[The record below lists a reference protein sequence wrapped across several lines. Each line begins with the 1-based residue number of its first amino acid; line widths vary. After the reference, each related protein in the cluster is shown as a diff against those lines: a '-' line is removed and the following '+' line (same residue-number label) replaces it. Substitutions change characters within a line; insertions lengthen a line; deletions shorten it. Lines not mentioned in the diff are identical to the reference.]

1 VEEGAKRVGEVG
13 KRESWKATGRSMTPA
28 EVRKKR
34 KLKLLAS
41 SVCFVRVDSVE
52 ATRSTSGRVV
62 RVGASLSLSKRR
74 RRREERGDKTKKVC
88 DDGGEGE

>member
-41 SVCFVRVDSVE
+41 SVCFVRVERVDSVE
-52 ATRSTSGRVV
+52 ATRSRSGKVTRVACV
-62 RVGASLSLSKRR
+62 KKETVATERKRR
-74 RRREERGDKTKKVC
+74 QDEES
-88 DDGGEGE
+88 